1 MSVETFRKIIGN
13 TSLTDEQLEI
23 MLERAKKLAVNHY
36 WWKED
41 DEPLDEDIDKFVNRY
56 EYEIYDVAKAMY
68 ESSSREGM
76 KQFTELGVTRIWEN
90 GGDKAIANALSAI
103 PVQTYVW

>member
-1 MSVETFRKIIGN
+1 MNIEIFKKIIGN
-13 TSLTDEQLEI
+13 TSLTDEQIEI
-23 MLERAKKLAVNHY
+23 LLERAKKLAVNHY

-41 DEPLDEDIDKFVNRY
+41 DDPQSDDIDKFVCRY

-68 ESSSREGM
+68 ESSSRDGM
-76 KQFTELGVTRIWEN
+76 VQFTELGVTRRWES
-90 GGDKAIANALSAI
+90 GGDKAINDALSAI

>member
-1 MSVETFRKIIGN
+1 MSIETFKKIIGS
-13 TSLTDEQLEI
+13 TSLTDEQIEVL
-23 MLERAKKLAVNHY
+23 LERAKKLAVNHY

-41 DEPLDEDIDKFVNRY
+41 DEPQSDDIEKFVNRY

-68 ESSSREGM
+68 ESASRDGM
-76 KQFTELGVTRIWEN
+76 VQFTELGVTRRWES
-90 GGDKAIANALSAI
+90 GGDKAVTNALSAI